1 MLQRVTGNQADH
13 GPAIFVVVDEGK
25 KYGPLTENGLIE
37 WFHKPFHLLFD
48 TTRNELIIRHHDHSD
63 AQRISLGPHV
73 KRRELSSVLEILR
86 VFAEN
91 PGKRF
96 TQRVFSQYSS
106 LNSIEPET
114 FIKYVGRARSL
125 IHDTGRQK
133 RLILTDQGVDTSVSS
148 TGCAYYASPDK
159 IWRVV
164 RYIPELSA
172 RFPS

>member
-1 MLQRVTGNQADH
+1 MLQRVTRNETDQ
-13 GPAIFVVVDEGK
+13 GPAIFIVVDGGK

-37 WFHKPFHLLFD
+37 WFQRPFHLLFD
-48 TTRNELIIRHHDHSD
+48 TTRNELFVHHHDRRD
-63 AQRISLGPHV
+63 AQKISLGPHV
-73 KRRELSSVLEILR
+73 ERRELSSVLEILR

-96 TQRVFSQYSS
+96 TQRIFLHYSS
-106 LNSIEPET
+106 LHSIEPET

-125 IHDTGRQK
+125 IYDTGGQK

-148 TGCAYYASPDK
+148 TGCAYYATPDK